1 MSVAPTEHEYYA
13 PDPIISRAPLRWPN
27 GARLAFAIVVSI
39 EFYELQPRPDAFIPP
54 NLPGGFG
61 RGPYPDFRNY
71 THREYGPRVGLFRL
85 MQVLDSRGIKATAA
99 IDART
104 ALERPIIAAHCRRR
118 GWEIAAHGRAVADVI
133 SSQLSEAD
141 ERRYIETAIA
151 AVTTAAAQTPRG
163 WHGAEY
169 GESARTPRLLAEN
182 GIDYVLDWPNDEQP
196 YEMQCGDRRLL
207 ALPMSCDL
215 DDVIAHWQHK
225 ISMPRWRRAVTDA
238 VDQLRTD
245 GEDSGRLLILNIHP
259 WLMGQ
264 GFRSTYLAEVLDH
277 VLKCSDVWV
286 ATTGEIASAYRTQL
300 QSRPQHG
307 V

>member
-1 MSVAPTEHEYYA
+1 MSLPPAEHEYYPA
-13 PDPIISRAPLRWPN
+13 EPIVRRNPLRWPN
-27 GARLAFAIVVSI
+27 GARLAFAVVVSV

-85 MQVLDSRGIKATAA
+85 MQVLESRGIKATAA

-104 ALERPIIAAHCRRR
+104 ATERPVIVRHCRDC
-118 GWEIAAHGRAVADVI
+118 GWEIAAHGRAVTDVI
-133 SSQLSEAD
+133 SSHMDEAE
-141 ERRYIETAIA
+141 ERRYIESSIA
-151 AVTTAAAQTPRG
+151 AVAAAAGQAPRG

-169 GESARTPRLLAEN
+169 GESGRTPRLLAES
-182 GIDYVLDWPNDEQP
+182 GIEYVLDWPNDEQP
-196 YEMQCGDRRLL
+196 YLMDCGGRRLT

-225 ISMPRWRRAVTDA
+225 VSMPRWRRAVIEA
-238 VDQLRTD
+238 VDQLRAD
-245 GEDSGRLLILNIHP
+245 GQQSGRILVLNLHP

-264 GFRSTYLAEVLDH
+264 AFRSTYLAEVLDH
-277 VLKCSDVWV
+277 VLTCRDVWV
-286 ATTGEIASAYRTQL
+286 ATAGEIASAYAGRL
-300 QSRPQHG
+300 
-307 V
+307 